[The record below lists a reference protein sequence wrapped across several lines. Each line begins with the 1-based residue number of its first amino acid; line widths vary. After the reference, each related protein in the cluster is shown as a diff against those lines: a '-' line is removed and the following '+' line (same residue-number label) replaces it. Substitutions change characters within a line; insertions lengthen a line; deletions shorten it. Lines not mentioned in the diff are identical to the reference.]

1 MGKSF
6 LLLIVFLLFFS
17 CQKDQNVYSSIEANK
32 GKVSENNYKKASL
45 NELYYELLYQVSFDT
60 SNALTHKE
68 LQYYERSALLEKD
81 SLHIYRANNLY
92 IALNPAIHLDDK
104 RFSQVFRSIKYFEN
118 KNLEYDT
125 YYSNFIAAEYYLAL
139 QYYKTGEN
147 FIFKALKSLGI
158 KAEEY
163 AYEKSLASMTAANI
177 LFKQKRYDESYSMIQ
192 TYKKYSKNID
202 YKLFSTE
209 RINLLKSLYY
219 NNTAVI
225 GNIGNKINHVQS
237 IRYLQKANSLVKG
250 DESTAMQKGTAT
262 FNIFSYKVKNRDT
275 DSIEFYFKEFIKFAK
290 PFENTPQV
298 QLNSAII
305 PLYYLYIKK
314 DTLTAKNYQKQLL
327 SQNECSYHNIHLQK
341 KIYEQYITDLD
352 SSSLQLYKDYIAVL
366 DKIKNE
372 NKTKFGTNQK
382 IVFKN
387 YSLVNENA
395 QLKKG
400 IFYIVGIILIL
411 SITIFFIILNVIQK
425 IDYKKIRLKNN
436 YLEQDA
442 KAFEITLK
450 YKNDVENRLLM
461 NKRQIFMELH
471 DNIVN
476 KLFSARFMLHQ
487 DYRKENTIETTRQTL
502 LDIKSTLLQICEN
515 YNELN
520 DLFEKN
526 SFEAALTELIEN
538 QPHNKVT
545 FSHFVAPDI
554 EWVHINP
561 KIRFHLYR
569 IIQELIQNIH
579 KHSSAT
585 AASVTISLEGTFLK
599 LSVKDNGKGLRKSQ
613 KKGIGL
619 SNITERLYEIDGS
632 LDTNT
637 SDGTEFIIKI
647 RL

>member
-6 LLLIVFLLFFS
+6 LLLIVSLLFFS

-32 GKVSENNYKKASL
+32 GKVSETNYKKASL
-45 NELYYELLYQVSFDT
+45 NELYYDLLYKVSFDT
-60 SNALTHKE
+60 SNAFTHKE

-92 IALNPAIHLDDK
+92 LALNPSIRLDDK
-104 RFSQVFRSIKYFEN
+104 RFSQVFRAIRYFED
-118 KNLEYDT
+118 KNLGYDT
-125 YYSNFIAAEYYLAL
+125 FYSNFIAAEYYLAL

-147 FIFKALKSLGI
+147 FIFTALKSLGI
-158 KAEEY
+158 KTEEY
-163 AYEKSLASMTAANI
+163 AYEKARASMTAANI
-177 LFKQKRYDESYSMIQ
+177 LFKQKRYDESYNMIQ

-202 YKLFSTE
+202 YGLFSTE

-219 NNTAVI
+219 NNMAVI
-225 GNIGNKINHVQS
+225 GTTGNNINHAQS

-275 DSIEFYFKEFIKFAK
+275 DSIEFYFKEFLKFAK

-298 QLNSAII
+298 QLNSTII
-305 PLYYLYIKK
+305 PLYYLHIKK
-314 DTLTAKNYQKQLL
+314 DTLTAKNYQKHLL
-327 SQNECSYHNIHLQK
+327 SENECRYNNIYLQK
-341 KIYEQYITDLD
+341 LIYEQFITDLD
-352 SSSLQLYKDYIAVL
+352 SSSLPLYRDYIAVL

-425 IDYKKIRLKNN
+425 IDYKKIKLKNS

-461 NKRQIFMELH
+461 NKKQIFMELH

-476 KLFSARFMLHQ
+476 KLFSARFMLHE
-487 DYRKENTIETTRQTL
+487 DYRKENTVETIRQTL
-502 LDIKSTLLQICEN
+502 TDIKSTLLQICEN
-515 YNELN
+515 YTEIN

-538 QPHNKVT
+538 QPDDKVT
-545 FSHFVAPDI
+545 FSYSVAPHI
-554 EWVHINP
+554 EWIHINP

-585 AASVTISLEGTFLK
+585 AASVKIDLEDSVLT
-599 LSVKDNGKGLRKSQ
+599 LSVKDNGKGLRKST

-619 SNITERLYEIDGS
+619 SNITERLNEINGS
-632 LDTNT
+632 LDITTLN
-637 SDGTEFIIKI
+637 GALFIIKI